1 MPENVIATML
11 LSYTGTQSLLI
22 ELAAQLM
29 GGWLANPASEGFPV
43 LIECAN
49 WLTIQQSL
57 INMLLVTMNS
67 RAEG

>member
-1 MPENVIATML
+1 MPENAIATML

-29 GGWLANPASEGFPV
+29 GGVACKPGIGRFSGSNRMR
-43 LIECAN
+43 N